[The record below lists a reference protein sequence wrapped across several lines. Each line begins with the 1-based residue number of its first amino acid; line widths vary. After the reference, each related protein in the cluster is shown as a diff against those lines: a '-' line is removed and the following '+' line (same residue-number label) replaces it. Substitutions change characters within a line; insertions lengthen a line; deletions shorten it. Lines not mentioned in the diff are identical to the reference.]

1 MTLLQN
7 LEANFPLQR
16 NGHLNWFFLLNSQ
29 ESQGQVVYVLLR
41 TTYQNAFGFQKNS
54 TLKSD
59 FFISSNNNFTSLS
72 VKKEQIPTKIIGL
85 VSDTSLAM

>member
-29 ESQGQVVYVLLR
+29 ESQGQEVYVLLR
-41 TTYQNAFGFQKNS
+41 TKYQNAFGFQKTVRLNQI
-54 TLKSD
+54 
-59 FFISSNNNFTSLS
+59 FFISSNNNFSSLS

-85 VSDTSLAM
+85 VSETSLAM